1 MTDTFDLLKGQTDK
15 KFEGWIYPK
24 GILTTSL
31 EFSNTLLVTE
41 LSHINFYNSYI
52 YPKSKVIYQI
62 QGIKI
67 DALYLGKM
75 AYIVK
80 IKKMKLPGPWHI
92 LSIIVSRLS
101 TGLWKENDFIK
112 GGNLN
117 WNSSHSLY
125 RLTIKPEIESS
136 TTTKI
141 SP

>member
-1 MTDTFDLLKGQTDK
+1 MNIPLG
-15 KFEGWIYPK
+15 
-24 GILTTSL
+24 LTHYVFRISKYITGYWTLAYQFLYSL
-31 EFSNTLLVTE
+31 YLSSVPGYLVD
-41 LSHINFYNSYI
+41 N
-52 YPKSKVIYQI
+52 
-62 QGIKI
+62 IKI